1 MEVRINA
8 SKWRRKRG
16 VSRLLDAL
24 GADEG
29 LTRFVGGAVRDDLLN
44 LPVSDVDLA
53 TRLKPDEVVERLEAA
68 KIRAVPTGIDHGTLT
83 AVSSGSPFEI
93 TSLRRDVSTDGREA
107 YFRLWRTCCSTSATI
122 MASPDMS
129 ARVSAWLE

>member
-1 MEVRINA
+1 MELRINA

-53 TRLKPDEVVERLEAA
+53 TRLKPEEVVERL
-68 KIRAVPTGIDHGTLT
+68 
-83 AVSSGSPFEI
+83 
-93 TSLRRDVSTDGREA
+93 
-107 YFRLWRTCCSTSATI
+107 
-122 MASPDMS
+122 
-129 ARVSAWLE
+129 

>member
-1 MEVRINA
+1 MELRINA

-53 TRLKPDEVVERLEAA
+53 TRLKPEEVVELVNVRDLVGPGALGGLRGGGRRNQKSEKADEKQSA
-68 KIRAVPTGIDHGTLT
+68 DELPPHG
-83 AVSSGSPFEI
+83 GSPFFKK
-93 TSLRRDVSTDGREA
+93 SMD
-107 YFRLWRTCCSTSATI
+107 
-122 MASPDMS
+122 
-129 ARVSAWLE
+129 